1 MEQMAEYEEDRQP
14 GVYLPPANNNLEQRS
29 QHSQGSQQQQ
39 MLPSMRQSSQRS
51 NVNPSNGQRT
61 PGSRIPIDY
70 KNMNTVMQ
78 TQNSV
83 HSAVSGGSN
92 KSMALKN
99 QQSNLGGG
107 GMLPNINQL
116 DRVSSHHSA
125 KGGMMLDPASSH
137 SQRDHL
143 NMTGSVGDQH
153 QLLPPITNTRMKVD
167 ISSNSNYNNRGNLGS
182 GNGNPS
188 VHTPLS

>member
-1 MEQMAEYEEDRQP
+1 
-14 GVYLPPANNNLEQRS
+14 
-29 QHSQGSQQQQ
+29 
-39 MLPSMRQSSQRS
+39 
-51 NVNPSNGQRT
+51 
-61 PGSRIPIDY
+61 
-70 KNMNTVMQ
+70 MNTVMQ

-83 HSAVSGGSN
+83 HSAISGGSN

-99 QQSNLGGG
+99 QQSNGGG

-125 KGGMMLDPASSH
+125 KGGLMIDPVSSH
-137 SQRDHL
+137 SQRDQL

-188 VHTPLS
+188 VHTPLSQMSGYSQGGPLPSQQ

>member
-1 MEQMAEYEEDRQP
+1 M
-14 GVYLPPANNNLEQRS
+14 
-29 QHSQGSQQQQ
+29 
-39 MLPSMRQSSQRS
+39 
-51 NVNPSNGQRT
+51 T
-61 PGSRIPIDY
+61 
-70 KNMNTVMQ
+70 
-78 TQNSV
+78 
-83 HSAVSGGSN
+83 
-92 KSMALKN
+92 LKN
-99 QQSNLGGG
+99 QQSILGG

-143 NMTGSVGDQH
+143 NMTGSVGGGDQH

-167 ISSNSNYNNRGNLGS
+167 ISSNSNYNNRGNLAS

>member
-1 MEQMAEYEEDRQP
+1 
-14 GVYLPPANNNLEQRS
+14 
-29 QHSQGSQQQQ
+29 
-39 MLPSMRQSSQRS
+39 MRQSSQRS
-51 NVNPSNGQRT
+51 NVNPSNGGQRT

-83 HSAVSGGSN
+83 HSAISAGSN

-99 QQSNLGGG
+99 QPSNLGG

-143 NMTGSVGDQH
+143 NMTGSVGGGDQH

-188 VHTPLS
+188 VHTPLSQMSGYSQGVPLPSQQQQVNNSRMMQP